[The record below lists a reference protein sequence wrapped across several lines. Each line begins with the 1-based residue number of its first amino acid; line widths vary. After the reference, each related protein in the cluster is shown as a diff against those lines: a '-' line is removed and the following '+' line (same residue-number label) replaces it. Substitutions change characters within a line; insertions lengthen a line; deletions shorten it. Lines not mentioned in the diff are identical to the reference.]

1 MWSWQAVRLRGDSV
15 QVELDPVRVD
25 TAAGVLT
32 LVGRIDEEVGRA
44 RYQQRRVAENEHMND
59 LGRNVYLPAALGEG
73 VGGDEARVVGRRGVK
88 HAAADT
94 GELLDEV
101 VVVVAER
108 YLVAGDLDP
117 RGADGDLVG
126 VALVDDLLGDDAAHR
141 IRVDVRH
148 TGEVGE
154 LGGLDGDSGHR

>member
-1 MWSWQAVRLRGDSV
+1 MWSWQAVRLRGDSA
-15 QVELDPVRVD
+15 QVELDAVRVD
-25 TAAGVLT
+25 TAVGVLV
-32 LVGRIDEEVGRA
+32 LVGRIDEEVGCA
-44 RYQQRRVAENEHMND
+44 RYQQRGVAENERVND
-59 LGRNVYLPAALGEG
+59 LGWNVYLPAALGEG
-73 VGGDEARVVGRRGVK
+73 VGGDVGRVVGRRGVQ

-117 RGADGDLVG
+117 RGADIDRDLAG
-126 VALVDDLLGDDAAHR
+126 LVRDLFGDDAAHR

-148 TGEVGE
+148 TREVGE
-154 LGGLDGDSGHR
+154 LGGLDGDSGHS